1 MKVTATN
8 AKKTV
13 DIIINRL
20 QVIDAHIESF
30 KGADNPQI
38 VLLAQA
44 AHTKREALQAV
55 LDSLKGNSTMLN
67 FC

>member
-1 MKVTATN
+1 MKVTAAN

-20 QVIDAHIESF
+20 QEIDADIESF

-38 VLLAQA
+38 VLLVQA
-44 AHTKREALQAV
+44 AHTKRETLQAV
-55 LDSLKGNSTMLN
+55 LDSLKGNSVTLTL
-67 FC
+67 C